1 VDTII
6 SSLEHYGGEYW
17 SATTRR
23 TGRISDCA
31 ARGNFCG
38 VEKFVEQC
46 CSANQ
51 WPKNWPSRRCI
62 PVRLHD
68 RFRSECAG
76 DAPGD
81 LIVPG
86 KERLPTTII
95 STEGLTITISVGIDL
110 GNFVPNA
117 RLETDLTFLLRK
129 LIERIEALNAKSNS
143 AGDRISGLNR
153 LLGRRTQYH
162 WRD

>member
-1 VDTII
+1 LSSAVPLTNGQKIGQVGVAFQYAFTID
-6 SSLEHYGGEYW
+6 SVL
-17 SATTRR
+17 
-23 TGRISDCA
+23 
-31 ARGNFCG
+31 N
-38 VEKFVEQC
+38 V
-46 CSANQ
+46 
-51 WPKNWPSRRCI
+51 P
-62 PVRLHD
+62 
-68 RFRSECAG
+68 G

>member
-1 VDTII
+1 LSSAVPLTNGRKIGQVGVAFQYAFTID
-6 SSLEHYGGEYW
+6 SVL
-17 SATTRR
+17 
-23 TGRISDCA
+23 
-31 ARGNFCG
+31 N
-38 VEKFVEQC
+38 V
-46 CSANQ
+46 
-51 WPKNWPSRRCI
+51 P
-62 PVRLHD
+62 
-68 RFRSECAG
+68 G

-143 AGDRISGLNR
+143 AGDRISGFEPASGTQDSISLEGLNPEQNAAVGSS
-153 LLGRRTQYH
+153 LGRDATFIWGPPGTGKTRTP
-162 WRD
+162 RRLSE